1 MIIRPALIEEL
12 PALSDL
18 CLRSKGMWDYDPDF
32 LEGCRAP
39 LTIHPANL
47 ETDHVMVAETEAR
60 ILGVVQLSIS
70 GEEAELD
77 KLFID
82 PDATGMGVGGALLD
96 WARDKARACGAK
108 RMSLASDPFAQNFYQ
123 KHGAQKIGTVRSEVD
138 PDRTLPHMQITL

>member
-39 LTIHPANL
+39 LTIHPVNL
-47 ETDHVMVAETEAR
+47 ETDHVMVAEAETR
-60 ILGVVQLSIS
+60 ILGVVQLSIL

-82 PDATGMGVGGALLD
+82 PEAAGMGVGGALLD
-96 WARDKARACGAK
+96 WALDKARASGAK
-108 RMSLASDPFAQNFYQ
+108 SLTLASDPFAQNFYE
-123 KHGAQKIGTVRSEVD
+123 KYGARKIGTVPSEVD
-138 PDRTLPHMQITL
+138 PDRTLPHMQIAL